1 MTRIRRVLACFS
13 AIALAFLF
21 SSSVAP
27 AGAADPASNTLAA
40 NAVAW
45 LNTQQLP
52 DGSFEV
58 ATFAGFETRDAVLAI
73 AEQAQTG
80 TTWNTTEART
90 AVEALKAGGSG
101 PTPLDYLE
109 ALVAASSEPGVA
121 AKTVVLVSAP
131 LGIDA
136 TAFGSVNLLTKLGGC
151 NGTTSSTFNGLLY
164 VVIAQ
169 QLSCAGGAPAA
180 SVTAIR
186 DAQQANG
193 GWGFVG
199 DPTGS
204 DLDIDTSAVA
214 LQALIGSGAAVTDP
228 AVQKALAFFASNF
241 QASGAWQ
248 SFGADDPNSTAL
260 AILGL
265 TAAGFDVTTS
275 CWRDT
280 VAPDL
285 AGTAYVSPDVWLRS
299 QQITSGTDAGRVQSP
314 SDSFGVNTFPTSQT
328 VEGLLRSWLPVGRA
342 ASSTCAATPTPPV
355 TTAPAIS
362 GATPVAGATPA
373 ASATRVAEVAGIVA
387 VQPRFTG

>member
-1 MTRIRRVLACFS
+1 MTRIRRVFACFS
-13 AIALAFLF
+13 AIALTFLF

-27 AGAADPASNTLAA
+27 AGAADPASSTAAA

-45 LNTQQLP
+45 LKPQQLP

-58 ATFAGFETRDAVLAI
+58 ATFAGFETRDVVLAV

-80 TTWNTTEART
+80 TTWNATVART

-101 PTPLDYLE
+101 PTPVDYLE
-109 ALVAASSEPGVA
+109 DLMANPATDPGSA

-169 QLSCAGGAPAA
+169 QLLCAGGAPAA

-199 DPTGS
+199 DPTAS
-204 DLDIDTSAVA
+204 DIDNDTTAVA
-214 LQALIGSGAAVTDP
+214 LEALIGSGATITDP
-228 AVQKALAFFASNF
+228 AVHKALAFFAANF
-241 QASGAWQ
+241 QADGAWQ

-260 AILGL
+260 AVLGL
-265 TAAGFDVTTS
+265 TAAGFDVTTP

-280 VAPDL
+280 VAPEL
-285 AGTAYVSPDVWLRS
+285 AGTAYTSPDAWLRS
-299 QQITSGTDAGRVQSP
+299 QQITSGSDAGRVASP
-314 SDSFGVNTFPTSQT
+314 SDSFGVNTFATSQT
-328 VEGLLRSWLPVGRA
+328 VEGLLRSWLPVARA
-342 ASSTCAATPTPPV
+342 TASTCTSAPTAPV
-355 TTAPAIS
+355 TTAPAAAVAAP
-362 GATPVAGATPA
+362 ATATG
-373 ASATRVAEVAGIVA
+373 VVEVGGIVV

>member
-1 MTRIRRVLACFS
+1 MTRIRRVFACFS

-27 AGAADPASNTLAA
+27 ASAADPASNTAAA

-45 LNTQQLP
+45 LKPQQLP

-58 ATFAGFETRDAVLAI
+58 ATFAGFETRDAALAI

-80 TTWNTTEART
+80 TTWNTAQALT

-109 ALVAASSEPGVA
+109 TLVGASNDTGVA

-136 TAFGSVNLLTKLGGC
+136 TAFGSVNLLSKLGGC

-169 QLSCAGGAPAA
+169 QLLCAGGAPAA

-199 DPTGS
+199 DPTAS
-204 DLDIDTSAVA
+204 DIDNDTTAVA
-214 LQALIGSGAAVTDP
+214 LEALIGSGATVTDP
-228 AVQKALAFFASNF
+228 AVHKALAFFAANF
-241 QASGAWQ
+241 QADGAWQ
-248 SFGADDPNSTAL
+248 SFGADDPNSTSL

-280 VAPDL
+280 FAPEL
-285 AGTAYVSPDVWLRS
+285 AGTAYTSPDAWLRS

-314 SDSFGVNTFPTSQT
+314 SDSFGINTFATSQT
-328 VEGLLRSWLPVGRA
+328 VEGLLRSWLPVARA
-342 ASSTCAATPTPPV
+342 TATTCTPAPTPPV
-355 TTAPAIS
+355 TTAPSA
-362 GATPVAGATPA
+362 PA
-373 ASATRVAEVAGIVA
+373 AAPATDVAQVAGIVA